1 MIKTSSALVSYSSE
15 QDVIKIEVY
24 PGSSMLKPGPGQY
37 YHLYQPFTLRGWEN
51 HPFTLGVYSTGSE
64 PVQVLPSED
73 MEKAPAANVSKSSS
87 SPESSLQGEGATR
100 LTFYV
105 RPYDGW
111 TKRLRNQCI
120 KSNGITRQKLFI
132 EGPYGHRAPI
142 HKFDTV
148 VMITGGTGISSAL
161 PYILDEPR
169 RASTGVTKTTKTQL
183 VWAAKQDA
191 FIQDLCSKEL
201 APALSRPDFEGT
213 FFHTAANGPVYP
225 VSDSDEITPVES
237 KTASLAQR
245 HVVEVQCGRPDI
257 RKIIGS
263 AATEAKTHGTSVVVL
278 VCGPAAMADEIR
290 AAVHAELKAG
300 CRKMEYVED
309 AFGW

>member
-1 MIKTSSALVSYSSE
+1 
-15 QDVIKIEVY
+15 
-24 PGSSMLKPGPGQY
+24 
-37 YHLYQPFTLRGWEN
+37 
-51 HPFTLGVYSTGSE
+51 
-64 PVQVLPSED
+64 
-73 MEKAPAANVSKSSS
+73 MEKGAAVDVSKSSS

-132 EGPYGHRAPI
+132 EGPYGHKAPI
-142 HKFDTV
+142 HRFDTV

-161 PYILDEPR
+161 PYILDDPR
-169 RASTGVTKTTKTQL
+169 RASTGVSKTTKMQL

-225 VSDSDEITPVES
+225 VSDSDEIAPVES

-245 HVVEVQCGRPDI
+245 HIVEVQCGRPDI
-257 RKIIGS
+257 RKIIGG
-263 AATEAKTHGTSVVVL
+263 AAIEAKTHGTSVVVL
-278 VCGPAAMADEIR
+278 VCGPATMADETR

-300 CRKMEYVED
+300 CRTMEYVED